1 MDTPILLFL
10 LFFIPF
16 FIAGLFLHI
25 KEYRWKY
32 KSNIMIKNI
41 IEKELANEAKY
52 IVNIYEPD
60 NKDYNPLK
68 KTEHIFILGGLTMV
82 GEKTY
87 YRIVKYKKDEEF
99 KKKWFRFDYNV
110 FNRIKYEIADFEK

>member
-1 MDTPILLFL
+1 
-10 LFFIPF
+10 
-16 FIAGLFLHI
+16 
-25 KEYRWKY
+25 
-32 KSNIMIKNI
+32 MIKNI

-82 GEKTY
+82 GKKTY
-87 YRIVKYKKDEEF
+87 YRIVKYKKGEEF
-99 KKKWFRFDYNV
+99 KKNGLDLTIMFL
-110 FNRIKYEIADFEK
+110 IE